1 MKSIEV
7 FCASP
12 ASTAICSSTDHRTI
26 IRHGM
31 RSVHRLGE
39 TPRSRRS
46 NAAPCSSH
54 LPFEP
59 STKSAKDG
67 DVLRR
72 KSSADVYDLASRR
85 HLSNK
90 PFLDFISDSQTAIVP
105 SQPLVRDSNDKRLNL
120 ESFRSLSARPHESPV
135 FRPSSTDSAAAGK
148 LIDHLNAHRSS
159 LTPSNRHQV
168 SSYPA
173 SFMHLIISIKVS
185 DYGLIKSQVVELRVS
200 IHCKGCEGKLRKHIS
215 RMEGVTSFS
224 IDLETKKVTV
234 IGRVTPLGVLS
245 SISKVKNAQFWPS
258 PASSSSSSSP
268 SPSPRVTTLMSPRV
282 SVTR

>member
-54 LPFEP
+54 LPLEP
-59 STKSAKDG
+59 SAKDD

-72 KSSADVYDLASRR
+72 KSSADVHDLASRR
-85 HLSNK
+85 LLSNK
-90 PFLDFISDSQTAIVP
+90 PFLDFISDSQTAIIR

-120 ESFRSLSARPHESPV
+120 ESFRSLSAGHHESPV
-135 FRPSSTDSAAAGK
+135 FKPSAAGK

-168 SSYPA
+168 
-173 SFMHLIISIKVS
+173 
-185 DYGLIKSQVVELRVS
+185 VELRVS

-215 RMEGVTSFS
+215 RLEGVTSFS

-258 PASSSSSSSP
+258 PASLSSSSP
-268 SPSPRVTTLMSPRV
+268 PLPSPRVTTLMSPRV
-282 SVTR
+282 SLTR

>member
-67 DVLRR
+67 DVSRR

-85 HLSNK
+85 LLSNK

-105 SQPLVRDSNDKRLNL
+105 SQPLVRDSSDKRLNL

-159 LTPSNRHQV
+159 LTPSNRH
-168 SSYPA
+168 
-173 SFMHLIISIKVS
+173 
-185 DYGLIKSQVVELRVS
+185 QVVELRVS

-258 PASSSSSSSP
+258 PASSSSSSSQSP
-268 SPSPRVTTLMSPRV
+268 LPSPRVTSLMSPRV

>member
-12 ASTAICSSTDHRTI
+12 ASTAICSSTDQRAI

-59 STKSAKDG
+59 SRKSAKDA
-67 DVLRR
+67 DILRR
-72 KSSADVYDLASRR
+72 KSSADVHDLATRR
-85 HLSNK
+85 LLSNK
-90 PFLDFISDSQTAIVP
+90 PFLDFISDSQTALIP
-105 SQPLVRDSNDKRLNL
+105 SQTLLRDSNCDDKRLNL
-120 ESFRSLSARPHESPV
+120 DAFPAMRSLSARPHESPV
-135 FRPSSTDSAAAGK
+135 FKPSSTAGK

-159 LTPSNRHQV
+159 FTPSNRH
-168 SSYPA
+168 
-173 SFMHLIISIKVS
+173 
-185 DYGLIKSQVVELRVS
+185 QVVELRVS

-268 SPSPRVTTLMSPRV
+268 SPLPSPRVTTLMSPRV
-282 SVTR
+282 SLTR